1 MLYGGQQNSF
11 TLTDTGDMTMSTTA
25 LPKYITDKLQA
36 LRDARAAHD
45 KNYQALTDVVTGIAR
60 CHQQKKETEVQ
71 SQEAESQWR
80 TLFRKLRGEM
90 TPELQ
95 AQHHSRISKRELA
108 KEFDGLIEEME
119 LDKMQLHLSCGS
131 TAPKVVAA
139 HKDALTT
146 FAAHAMHQAVD
157 ALSKAL
163 ISPDVI
169 KACALA
175 SRAYGIY
182 ADNPMRMIEQQVLG
196 ALQGRIHATM
206 ATKNIDHPVLNE
218 IGLTIPEQTGI
229 LQERQRCPKRQLQGV
244 TELAEKRQ
252 CMQQKG
258 AKS

>member
-1 MLYGGQQNSF
+1 
-11 TLTDTGDMTMSTTA
+11 MSD
-25 LPKYITDKLQA
+25 IQVEVHA

-60 CHQQKKETEVQ
+60 CHQQKKDTEVQ

-119 LDKMQLHLSCGS
+119 LDKMQLHLSCGG
-131 TAPKVVAA
+131 TAPKVVSA

-175 SRAYGIY
+175 SRAYGVY
-182 ADNPMRMIEQQVLG
+182 ADNPMKMIELQVLG
-196 ALQGRIHATM
+196 TLQGRIRATM
-206 ATKNIDHPVLNE
+206 ATQNIDHPVLNE
-218 IGLTIPEQTGI
+218 IGLTIPQETGVLPE
-229 LQERQRCPKRQLQGV
+229 LQSSPIRRTQVAR
-244 TELAEKRQ
+244 ELAEKRRLLQ
-252 CMQQKG
+252 EKG
-258 AKS
+258 AQS

>member
-1 MLYGGQQNSF
+1 
-11 TLTDTGDMTMSTTA
+11 MSTTA

-45 KNYQALTDVVTGIAR
+45 KNYQALTDVVTGVAR
-60 CHQQKKETEVQ
+60 CHQQKKDTEVQ

-119 LDKMQLHLSCGS
+119 LDKIEFHLDCGGS
-131 TAPKVVAA
+131 APKVVAA

-146 FAAHAMHQAVD
+146 FADHAMGQAVD

-163 ISPDVI
+163 ISPEIV

-175 SRAYGIY
+175 KKAYSVYGDDPVK
-182 ADNPMRMIEQQVLG
+182 AIEQQLLG
-196 ALQGRIHATM
+196 HINVAM
-206 ATKNIDHPVLNE
+206 AMHNIDHPVLNE
-218 IGLTIPEQTGI
+218 IGLTIPQETGVLPE
-229 LQERQRCPKRQLQGV
+229 LQSSPAKR
-244 TELAEKRQ
+244 
-252 CMQQKG
+252 MQQKG
-258 AKS
+258 VKS

>member
-11 TLTDTGDMTMSTTA
+11 TLTDTGDMAMSTTA
-25 LPKYITDKLQA
+25 LPKSITDKLQA

-60 CHQQKKETEVQ
+60 CHQQKKATEVQ

-80 TLFRKLRGEM
+80 TLFRKLRREM
-90 TPELQ
+90 TPERQ
-95 AQHHSRISKRELA
+95 AQHHSRISKRDLA

-119 LDKMQLHLSCGS
+119 LDRMQLHLSCGG
-131 TAPKVVAA
+131 TAPKVVNA

-163 ISPDVI
+163 SPDVI

-175 SRAYGIY
+175 SRAYGVY
-182 ADNPMRMIEQQVLG
+182 ADNPMKMIEQQVLG
-196 ALQGRIHATM
+196 TLQGRIRATM
-206 ATKNIDHPVLNE
+206 ATQNIDHPVLDE
-218 IGLTIPEQTGI
+218 IGLTIPQETGALPE
-229 LQERQRCPKRQLQGV
+229 LQSSPAKRMRAIS
-244 TELAEKRQ
+244 ELKEKRQ
-252 CMQQKG
+252 RLQQKG

>member
-1 MLYGGQQNSF
+1 
-11 TLTDTGDMTMSTTA
+11 MSTTA

-36 LRDARAAHD
+36 LRDARATHV

-60 CHQQKKETEVQ
+60 CHQQKKDTEVE
-71 SQEAESQWR
+71 SHEAESQWR

-119 LDKMQLHLSCGS
+119 LDKMQLHLRCGD

-163 ISPDVI
+163 IRPDVI

-175 SRAYGIY
+175 SRAYGVY
-182 ADNPMRMIEQQVLG
+182 ADNPMKMIEQQVLG
-196 ALQGRIHATM
+196 TLQGRIHVAM
-206 ATKNIDHPVLNE
+206 AQQNIDHPVLSE
-218 IGLTIPEQTGI
+218 IGLTIPEETGVLPE
-229 LQERQRCPKRQLQGV
+229 LQRSPAKSMQVAL
-244 TELAEKRQ
+244 ELKEKRQ
-252 CMQQKG
+252 RLQQKG
-258 AKS
+258 TKS

>member
-1 MLYGGQQNSF
+1 
-11 TLTDTGDMTMSTTA
+11 MSTTA

-45 KNYQALTDVVTGIAR
+45 KNYQALNDVVTGIAR
-60 CHQQKKETEVQ
+60 CHQQKKDTEVQ

-119 LDKMQLHLSCGS
+119 LDKIEFHLDCGGS
-131 TAPKVVAA
+131 APKVVAA

-146 FAAHAMHQAVD
+146 FADHAMGQAVD

-163 ISPDVI
+163 ISPEII

-175 SRAYGIY
+175 KKAYSVYGDDPVK
-182 ADNPMRMIEQQVLG
+182 AIEQHLLG
-196 ALQGRIHATM
+196 TLRGHINVATAM
-206 ATKNIDHPVLNE
+206 QNIDHPVLNE
-218 IGLTIPEQTGI
+218 IGLTIPEQTGV
-229 LQERQRCPKRQLQGV
+229 LQELQRSPMRQMQVAR
-244 TELAEKRQ
+244 ELAEKRRLLQ
-252 CMQQKG
+252 EKG
-258 AKS
+258 AQS

>member
-1 MLYGGQQNSF
+1 
-11 TLTDTGDMTMSTTA
+11 MSTTA
-25 LPKYITDKLQA
+25 LPKSITDKLHA

-60 CHQQKKETEVQ
+60 CHQQKKDTEVQ
-71 SQEAESQWR
+71 GLEAESQWR
-80 TLFRKLRGEM
+80 TLFRKLRREV
-90 TPELQ
+90 TPERQ
-95 AQHHSRISKRELA
+95 AQHHNRISKRELA

-119 LDKMQLHLSCGS
+119 LDKMQLHLSCGG
-131 TAPKVVAA
+131 TAPKVVNA

-175 SRAYGIY
+175 SRAYGVY

-196 ALQGRIHATM
+196 TLQGRIHVAM
-206 ATKNIDHPVLNE
+206 AQQNIDHPVLNE
-218 IGLTIPEQTGI
+218 IGLTIPQETGV
-229 LQERQRCPKRQLQGV
+229 LQERQKCPMRQRRRAR
-244 TELAEKRQ
+244 ELAEKRRLLQ
-252 CMQQKG
+252 EKG

>member
-1 MLYGGQQNSF
+1 
-11 TLTDTGDMTMSTTA
+11 MSTTA
-25 LPKYITDKLQA
+25 LPKSITDKLQA
-36 LRDARAAHD
+36 LRDARTAHD

-60 CHQQKKETEVQ
+60 CHQQKKDAKVQ

-90 TPELQ
+90 TPERQ

-119 LDKMQLHLSCGS
+119 LDKMQLHLNCGG

-157 ALSKAL
+157 ALNKAF

-175 SRAYGIY
+175 SRAYGVY

-196 ALQGRIHATM
+196 TLQGRIRATM

-218 IGLTIPEQTGI
+218 IGLTIPEETGV
-229 LQERQRCPKRQLQGV
+229 LRERQRCPKRQMQGV
-244 TELAEKRQ
+244 TELAQKRQ
-252 CMQQKG
+252 RLQQKG